1 MPADKFMKQRLKFSE
16 LIIHIVVAAMIF
28 FSFYQGQQ
36 AANKVDWIFDKDMVR
51 NISMAQS
58 MLDGHPL
65 SDSIFYGETLWY
77 NPMLPAL
84 TATVSKITGS
94 PLIAVNMR
102 IGAYLNLLVPV
113 GFYLLLL
120 FAFNIRTAAVATI
133 GMLFIFNNSIPTYMS
148 GTYSAVSYALHLAPG
163 FFFLSLLFY
172 IKGRKSGKA
181 LWHILCG
188 CMLGFAF
195 LAHSTPAL
203 IMGAVISVDFLILLL
218 KRPVIKIIKP
228 DGRQIIFNF
237 LIVVF
242 TSMLISSP
250 LLYSIMFKYHL
261 KVINHA
267 PARVIESILRSYNFN
282 LFIGLITPR
291 TAILLIM
298 LAGLIFIIIK
308 RKEIA
313 PRLILI
319 STLVVLALISL
330 SYFAQI
336 APKALQLPQIVP
348 GLHYIQYFGF
358 LEAIFFGVGAGLLID
373 YLAKSLATF
382 IRRIKPSVKPDGGR
396 QPFIQTAI
404 VLIAVFLLF
413 SLYEAEYLDRWDF
426 NKFKMMS
433 TKRNKEL
440 LAVNEW
446 LISNIEPEAIM
457 LNDEGLPAGIMMA
470 ARKMITNPAG
480 DAASN
485 SFVDYMARW
494 KDRNDMFAALEN
506 KDYSTLQKLFK
517 KYNAKYVFEAAGS
530 NSKYW
535 GSPLFLKKIYE
546 QKQLAVYKVD
556 YSLLDKV
563 VAQQQTFL
571 SGYPYATLGAANIF
585 MSVSVFQL
593 EPWNFNY
600 LETTALQSVMK
611 NCRWLNAGRKKLN
624 LLNALATVKCNSA
637 MIVKRKELMELAS
650 SGALENI
657 TRNDIMFCNF
667 SPPREVIKIDRVFP
681 EKIIVF
687 CGQSEFL
694 EKLRGS
700 NAHIFRLEDLTK
712 LHEKNFVDNDTYIK
726 TAVLLVF
733 NSGIYKKYVRDMKI
747 GLEQNR
753 ITRKQI
759 LESFLRQAAEINY

>member
-1 MPADKFMKQRLKFSE
+1 MKQKLQFSE
-16 LIIHIVVAAMIF
+16 LIIHIIVAAMIF

-77 NPMLPAL
+77 NPMLPAF
-84 TATVSKITGS
+84 TAAVSKITGS
-94 PLIAVNMR
+94 PLITVNMR

-120 FAFNIRTAAVATI
+120 FVFNIRTAAVATV
-133 GMLFIFNNSIPTYMS
+133 GMLFIFNNTIPTYMS

-172 IKGRKSGKA
+172 IKGRKSGKV

-188 CMLGFAF
+188 FMLGFAF
-195 LAHSTPAL
+195 LTHATPAL

-218 KRPVIKIIKP
+218 KRPLKKIIKP

-242 TSMLISSP
+242 ASMLISSP

-282 LFIGLITPR
+282 LFIGLITPGM
-291 TAILLIM
+291 AILLIM
-298 LAGLIFIIIK
+298 LAGLIFIVIK

-319 STLVVLALISL
+319 STLIVLGLISF
-330 SYFAQI
+330 SYLAQI

-373 YLAKSLATF
+373 FLTTAVSALIK
-382 IRRIKPSVKPDGGR
+382 RIKLSSKPDGR
-396 QPFIQTAI
+396 HQPFLQTAI
-404 VLIAVFLLF
+404 ILISVFLLF
-413 SLYEAEYLDRWDF
+413 FLYKAEYLDRGDF

-433 TKRNKEL
+433 MMRNKEL
-440 LAVNEW
+440 LAMNEW
-446 LISNIEPEAIM
+446 LVSNIEPEAVM

-494 KDRNDMFAALEN
+494 KNRNDMIAAMEN
-506 KDYSTLQKLFK
+506 KDYSTLLKLFK
-517 KYNAKYVFEAAGS
+517 IYNIKYVFEKIGS
-530 NSKYW
+530 SKKYW
-535 GSPLFLKKIYE
+535 GSPLFLKKIY
-546 QKQLAVYKVD
+546 QRKQFTVYKVD
-556 YSLLDKV
+556 YGLLDRIASQK
-563 VAQQQTFL
+563 QNFL
-571 SGYPYATLGAANIF
+571 SGYPYAALDDVNIF
-585 MSVSVFQL
+585 KSVSVFHL

-600 LETTALQSVMK
+600 LETIALQSVMK
-611 NCRWLNAGRKKLN
+611 NWRWLYAGEKKLN

-637 MIVKRKELMELAS
+637 MIVKRKELMELAC
-650 SGALENI
+650 SGALENF
-657 TRNDIMFCNF
+657 TRNGIMFCNF
-667 SPPREVIKIDRVFP
+667 SLPRKVLKIEKVFP

-687 CGQSEFL
+687 CSQSEIF

-700 NAHIFRLEDLTK
+700 NAHIFSLEDLTK
-712 LHEKNFVDNDTYIK
+712 LHEKKFVDNDTYIK
-726 TAVLLVF
+726 TASLLVF
-733 NSGIYKKYVRDMKI
+733 NSGIYKKYIHDMKI
-747 GLEQNR
+747 GLEQNQL
-753 ITRKQI
+753 TRKQL
-759 LESFLRQAAEINY
+759 LESFIRQAAEINY